1 MMQPSLGQGS
11 YLYENG
17 MSEYV
22 VDVSVESPVIRYVT
36 LVVWFVLLL
45 MCHDLWIDGVMIT
58 QYITFSDSSVR
69 VYNLR

>member
-1 MMQPSLGQGS
+1 
-11 YLYENG
+11 

-45 MCHDLWIDGVMIT
+45 MCHDLWIDGEMVT
-58 QYITFSDSSVR
+58 H
-69 VYNLR
+69 YNIPLSA

>member
-1 MMQPSLGQGS
+1 
-11 YLYENG
+11 

-58 QYITFSDSSVR
+58 LYKTFSDSSVR
-69 VYNLR
+69 VTYDKGHELHIVYDMEQWV